1 MQALYYKAPFF
12 YVEILEKEDKL
23 FRISFVFQKR
33 YLERKTPLLEALF
46 QEIQEYF
53 LGKREE
59 FSSFPLYPWGTPKE
73 REIYFLLQKI
83 PYGEV
88 CSYKEIAS
96 RWGNPYASRFVAN
109 TCKKNPFPLLIPCH
123 RVVGSHS
130 LGGFTPS
137 ISIKKYLLYLEVR
150 KKNRY
155 PTSHSILSRKM
166 GSTSK

>member
-1 MQALYYKAPFF
+1 MYVLYYKAPFF
-12 YVEILEKEDKL
+12 YVELLEREDKV

-33 YLERKTPLLEALF
+33 YKEKKTPLLDSLYK
-46 QEIQEYF
+46 EIEEYF
-53 LGKREE
+53 LGKREK
-59 FSSFPLYPWGTPKE
+59 FSFFPLYSWGTSKE
-73 REIYFLLQKI
+73 KEIYSILQKI

-88 CSYKEIAS
+88 LSYKEVAHL
-96 RWGNPYASRFVAN
+96 WGYPYSYRFVGN
-109 TCKKNPFPLLIPCH
+109 TCRKNPFPLLIPCH
-123 RVVGSHS
+123 RVVGSRS

-155 PTSHSILSRKM
+155 PISHSILSRKI